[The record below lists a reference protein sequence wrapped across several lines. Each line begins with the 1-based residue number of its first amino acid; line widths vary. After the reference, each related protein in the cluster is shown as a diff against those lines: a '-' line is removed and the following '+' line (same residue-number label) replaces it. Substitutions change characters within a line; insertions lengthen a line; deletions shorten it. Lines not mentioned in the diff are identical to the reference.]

1 MFMGSGTKIPFID
14 ISGSSS
20 VVVIGGSGTGI
31 GIGGSVRI
39 SVSGSPGTA
48 VAITIIAVLPAIV
61 VSIIAVSIVICGTG
75 TVAVTVIA
83 GIISSIVTAAV
94 SGTAS
99 GSHLAAG
106 IPAVAA
112 SGVVLVVAIAIPV
125 IAFPVIIRMQVIV
138 QLEDPVSIAI
148 IGHGDQQLIGIVD
161 SFQAVLYGI
170 EVGQFYLIGS
180 DFAGLT
186 DPVAVSVI
194 LVIHG
199 GIFLAVIEPGMDHLV
214 GGVVSVLGTLFLLS
228 LIKRHRS
235 AG

>member
-1 MFMGSGTKIPFID
+1 
-14 ISGSSS
+14 
-20 VVVIGGSGTGI
+20 VVSIAAVIGSVSIVVGGAGTGI
-31 GIGGSVRI
+31 GGGVR
-39 SVSGSPGTA
+39 
-48 VAITIIAVLPAIV
+48 PA
-61 VSIIAVSIVICGTG
+61 A
-75 TVAVTVIA
+75 
-83 GIISSIVTAAV
+83 
-94 SGTAS
+94 AS
-99 GSHLAAG
+99 GSRLAAG

-125 IAFPVIIRMQVIV
+125 IAFPVIIRMQIIV